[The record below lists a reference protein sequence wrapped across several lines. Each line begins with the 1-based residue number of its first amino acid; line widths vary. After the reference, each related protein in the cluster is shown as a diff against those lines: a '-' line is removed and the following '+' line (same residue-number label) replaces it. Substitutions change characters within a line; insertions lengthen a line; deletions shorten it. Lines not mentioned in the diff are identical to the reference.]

1 MVPEAESKQRVGKTL
16 QTKIQSLTDYLAR
29 QNDIFQQLIQL
40 AEAKKRSII
49 IGQVEELDQC
59 LRQESSLLSDLER
72 LEEARF
78 TLQQDMAA
86 RLNIAVEEI
95 TASFLL
101 QLASQQYPASAP
113 ALEKELDRLQSSLS
127 RLQEQIRENSEL
139 LKQSLNYIDE
149 MYYLLNPEDS
159 TGVYS
164 EQGTTEE
171 AGKNIRI
178 IDKKA

>member
-1 MVPEAESKQRVGKTL
+1 M
-16 QTKIQSLTDYLAR
+16 QTKIQALTDYLAQ
-29 QNDIFQQLIQL
+29 QNDILQQLIQV
-40 AEAKKRSII
+40 AEEKRHSII
-49 IGQVEELDQC
+49 VGQVEELDQC
-59 LRQESSLLSDLER
+59 LRQENSLLSRLER
-72 LEEARF
+72 LEAARF

-86 RLNIAVEEI
+86 RLNIPVKEI

-101 QLASQQYPASAP
+101 QWTGEHFPALVP
-113 ALEKELDRLQSSLS
+113 VLEKELDRLQSSLS
-127 RLQEQIRENSEL
+127 RLQEQTRENSEL